1 MCVCVC
7 GMRGEVGGMCVYV
20 CGWDGVCGGRE
31 YESL

>member
-20 CGWDGVCGGRE
+20 CGWDGVWEGGE